1 MGSVLSKGTLFPPI
15 LTNELINKV
24 RGKSSIAALSE
35 AEPVRF
41 NGTTLF
47 TFSLDKEVDVVAE
60 NGAKSNGGATVGTVT
75 MTPVKI
81 EYGARVSDE
90 FIRASEDIQLQYL
103 RAFAEG
109 FARKAARGLDIMA
122 FHGFNPRTGLASAV
136 IGANNMDSKVSQTV
150 TFDASNPEGNIE
162 TAIGLVDAN
171 EHEVTGLAMAPAMR
185 SALAAMKKGSTS
197 NESLF
202 PELAW
207 GNNPSVIRGLRAD
220 TNATVSFNSN
230 ADRAILGNFR
240 DFFRWGYAAEIPL
253 EVIEYGN
260 PDNDAD
266 AGDLKGHN
274 QVYLRAEAYIG
285 WAVLDPTAF
294 ARVVA
299 NPNVS
304 LTVAA
309 DVPAETDLL
318 GKSVTNLQSGVAVW
332 PGSVTGTL
340 KYVTGYTGF
349 SGDPAEQSG
358 HYLVTHSSST
368 TDGATIK
375 AYLVGG
381 TTPEVTLDPDGIL
394 ITRVTD
400 PMNQQL
406 RITAEKA
413 GTPTNVKYLDLSG
426 LVLEPQA

>member
-1 MGSVLSKGTLFPPI
+1 MANVLSKGALFPPL

-24 RGKSSIAALSE
+24 RGKSSLAALSE
-35 AEPVRF
+35 SEPVRF
-41 NGTTLF
+41 NGTSIF
-47 TFSLDKEVDVVAE
+47 TFSLDKEVDLVAE
-60 NGAKSNGGATVGTVT
+60 NGSKSNGGATVGTIS
-75 MTPVKI
+75 MAPVKI

-90 FIRASEDIQLQYL
+90 FVRASEEVQLQYL

-122 FHGFNPRTGLASAV
+122 FHGYNPRTGSASTV
-136 IGANNMDSKVSQTV
+136 IGTNHMDSQVVQTE
-150 TFDASNPEGNIE
+150 TFNGSTPDANIE
-162 TAIGLVDAN
+162 NAIALIEAN
-171 EHEVTGLAMAPAMR
+171 EHEVTGLAMSPAMR
-185 SALAAMKKGSTS
+185 AALAAMKRGSTS

-207 GNNPSVIRGLRAD
+207 GSNPGTIRGLRAD
-220 TNATVSFNSN
+220 TNSTVSFNSN
-230 ADRAILGNFR
+230 ADRAVVGNFR

-285 WAVLDPTAF
+285 WAILDPSAF

-299 NPNVS
+299 NPSVS

-309 DVPAETDLL
+309 DVPAGTDLL
-318 GKSVTNLQSGVAVW
+318 GKSVTDLQDGVW
-332 PGSVTGTL
+332 IGPEQITGSL
-340 KYVTGYTGF
+340 KHVTGYTGF

-358 HYLVTHSSST
+358 HYLVTHST
-368 TDGATIK
+368 AAAGATIK
-375 AYLVGG
+375 AELIGG
-381 TTPEVTLDPDGIL
+381 TTGEVTLDPDGIL
-394 ITRVTD
+394 IS
-400 PMNQQL
+400 
-406 RITAEKA
+406 RITSTDQKLKITASKD
-413 GTPTNVKYLDLSG
+413 GTPSTVKIYDLSA
-426 LVLEPQA
+426 LVLED

>member
-1 MGSVLSKGTLFPPI
+1 MSNVLSKGTLFPPQ

-24 RGKSSIAALSE
+24 RGKSSLAALADS
-35 AEPVRF
+35 EPVRF
-41 NGTTLF
+41 NGTTMF

-60 NGAKSNGGATVGTVT
+60 NGAKSNGGATVGTIS

-90 FIRASEDIQLQYL
+90 FVRASEEIQLQYL

-122 FHGFNPRTGLASAV
+122 FHGYNPRTGLASAV
-136 IGANNMDSKVSQTV
+136 IGDNHADNKVSQTV
-150 TFDASNPEGNIE
+150 VFDNSDPEGNIE
-162 TAIGLVDAN
+162 SAISLIEAN
-171 EHEVTGLAMAPAMR
+171 EHEITGMAMAPAMR
-185 SALAAMKKGSTS
+185 SALVAMKKGTNS

-207 GNNPSVIRGLRAD
+207 GADPGTIRGLRAD

-230 ADRAILGNFR
+230 TDRAIIGNFR

-260 PDNDAD
+260 PDNDLS

-285 WAVLDPTAF
+285 WAILDPTAF
-294 ARVVA
+294 ARVIA

-309 DVPAETDLL
+309 DVPAGTDLL
-318 GKSVTNLQSGVAVW
+318 GKHVTDLQSDIFIG
-332 PGSVTGTL
+332 PEQITGKL

-358 HYLVTHSSST
+358 HYLVTHST
-368 TDGATIK
+368 AADGATIK
-375 AYLVGG
+375 AELIGG
-381 TTPEVTLDPDGIL
+381 TSGEVTLDEDGIL
-394 ITRVTD
+394 ITRVTS
-400 PMNQQL
+400 NQQKL
-406 RITAEKA
+406 KITAIKDGSPSA
-413 GTPTNVKYLDLSG
+413 VKIFDLTGLDLEG
-426 LVLEPQA
+426 